1 MSQSCIKLHLPIHR
15 GPSISQFFAISE
27 SFHFLVRVI
36 KDQTADHTDKEQ
48 CWSSSDT
55 AVHLLCCV
63 RVLNLNAHY
72 HNMGGLIT
80 YLKIHH
86 QR

>member
-36 KDQTADHTDKEQ
+36 KDQTADHTK
-48 CWSSSDT
+48 S
-55 AVHLLCCV
+55 
-63 RVLNLNAHY
+63 NAGALQIQQY
-72 HNMGGLIT
+72 IC
-80 YLKIHH
+80 YVV
-86 QR
+86 